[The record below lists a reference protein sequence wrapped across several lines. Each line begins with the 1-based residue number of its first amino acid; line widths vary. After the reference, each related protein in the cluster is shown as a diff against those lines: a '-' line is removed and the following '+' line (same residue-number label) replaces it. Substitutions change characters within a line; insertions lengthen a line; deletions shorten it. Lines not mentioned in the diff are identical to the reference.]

1 MAEIKDYSVTADDN
15 DSASPNGMPENM
27 SPSGVNNAWRESFAR
42 VKRWYED
49 IQGAKTTTGSSNAY
63 VLAAARTVTAY
74 AAGDASFMFK
84 ANHTCTAAG
93 STLNVDSVGAKSI
106 VTPAGAALGA
116 GDITSGGIY
125 IVAYEASADKFMLL
139 AGSSTFSGDIT
150 AKTSDG
156 AILNLQTSD
165 TTVTS
170 GSVLGRTDYQAPNEA
185 SGTDA
190 ILLAASI
197 AAIATD
203 TFAADNNS
211 CKLSFMTAASA
222 AAAETMS
229 LSSGGNLTLPTDGVV
244 IATGAD
250 SDVTL
255 THVADSGLTL
265 KNTSTG
271 ADTPFVLLLQTGETD
286 IVNTDTLG
294 KIQFQAPDES
304 SGTDAILVAAEIAAV
319 ATDTF
324 ATDNNATKLSFK
336 TGSSGA
342 ASEKMSLNSGG
353 NLAINSDGSTISM
366 GTSGEILITHVE
378 DVGLNLKNTNT
389 GDDKPFVLKLQTG
402 ETDIVNTDVLGK
414 IQFQAPDESGGT
426 DAILVAAEIAAV
438 ATDTFAADN
447 NATKLS
453 FKTGS
458 SGAASEK
465 MSLNA
470 GGNLALNADGCTFSM
485 GTSGEILY
493 THVHDVGINLKNTNT
508 GDDKP
513 FVLKL
518 QTGEEDIA
526 AADVLG
532 KIEFQAP
539 DETTGTDANLVAGAI
554 DCVSEGDFSSSSN
567 ASKLS
572 FRTGASE
579 TATEK
584 MSLSSAGKLT
594 VTGGSALGDAAGDAH
609 TLTGTYA
616 VNSNNVAVG
625 NRMIFTS
632 TGTFTK
638 ADDVPAHV
646 LNVTV
651 HCIGG
656 GGGGGG
662 GDTDTGKRGTGGGGG
677 GYTMERLALSALS
690 ADETVTVGAA
700 GASGA
705 TQSSPTAGGAGGTS
719 SFGSH
724 CSATGGSAGS
734 AATGAAMGGSSGGA
748 GSGGDLNATGGS
760 SYVQHDGSHVSF
772 GGNAAGPWGGGV
784 AASNVATAGNAYGGG
799 ASNLNHVTSTAA
811 GAAGLVVVEW

>member
-1 MAEIKDYSVTADDN
+1 MASTYTLNQGLEKPATGDRSGTWGTMTNTNMDILDRSISGVGALSLTGTTTTLTTSDG
-15 DSASPNGMPENM
+15 SASDGNYKVLVLGG
-27 SPSGVNNAWRESFAR
+27 SPSGTNTITLSPNDGDKLYFVVNATGQSVIFSQGTGANVTIANGAA
-42 VKRWYED
+42 D
-49 IQGAKTTTGSSNAY
+49 II
-63 VLAAARTVTAY
+63 Y
-74 AAGDASFMFK
+74 ADG
-84 ANHTCTAAG
+84 AG
-93 STLNVDSVGAKSI
+93 S
-106 VTPAGAALGA
+106 GAA
-116 GDITSGGIY
+116 
-125 IVAYEASADKFMLL
+125 VASLL
-139 AGSSTFSGDIT
+139 ANDLVFGDDVSLKSDSAVLNFGS
-150 AKTSDG
+150 
-156 AILNLQTSD
+156 
-165 TTVTS
+165 
-170 GSVLGRTDYQAPNEA
+170 
-185 SGTDA
+185 
-190 ILLAASI
+190 
-197 AAIATD
+197 
-203 TFAADNNS
+203 DN
-211 CKLSFMTAASA
+211 
-222 AAAETMS
+222 
-229 LSSGGNLTLPTDGVV
+229 
-244 IATGAD
+244 
-250 SDVTL
+250 DVTV

-304 SGTDAILVAAEIAAV
+304 GGTDAILVAAEIAAV

-324 ATDNNATKLSFK
+324 AADNNATKLSFK

-447 NATKLS
+447 NSTKLS
-453 FKTGS
+453 FKTGAT
-458 SGAASEK
+458 GAASEK

-554 DCVSEGDFSSSSN
+554 DCVSEGDFSSGSN

-677 GYTMERLALSALS
+677 GYTMERLALTALGD
-690 ADETVTVGAA
+690 DETVTVGAA